1 MNKGPLSGVRV
12 LSVEQYAAGP
22 FGTMFLA
29 DQGAEVI
36 KIENPNDG
44 GDMGRHVGPFFL
56 GDGDSLLFHSFNRNK
71 KSLTLDLSREEGKAV
86 FHDLVKGADAV
97 ATNLRGDVTGKLGLT
112 FDFLKHHNPKI
123 VCAHLTAYGRTGP
136 RKNWPGFDYLM
147 QAETGYLAMT
157 GEPDGPPARCGFPV
171 VDLMTG
177 LAMAYS
183 LLAALTGAR
192 VSGIGRDIDVSLFD
206 VALSNTS
213 YPATWYLNEGF
224 AQDRLPR
231 SAHPSLTP
239 CQLFRSSDG
248 WIFVMCNKEKFWPV
262 LCDALG
268 KVEWKDDPRFQTFA
282 DRLANRDE
290 VIGLID
296 REMGT
301 RTTAQWLTI
310 FAGKMPAAPVYDI
323 AEAMENPFLEDT
335 GRIQTLTHPVAG
347 DFRVVAP
354 AVRRSDDTST
364 PAPAPS
370 LGADTDDILHDL
382 GYDEEQTAALRTAKV
397 I

>member
-1 MNKGPLSGVRV
+1 MAPLTGVRV
-12 LSVEQYAAGP
+12 LAVEQYAAGP

-29 DQGAEVI
+29 DQGAEVV

-71 KSLTLDLSREEGKAV
+71 KSLTLDLSSENGKAV
-86 FHDLVKGADAV
+86 FHDLVKSADAV

-112 FDFLKHHNPKI
+112 YESLKHHSPRI

-136 RKNWPGFDYLM
+136 RRNWPGFDYLM

-157 GEPDGPPARCGFPV
+157 GEPGGPPARCGFPV

-177 LAMAYS
+177 LAMSFS

-192 VSGIGRDIDVSLFD
+192 TSGVGRDIDVSLFD

-224 AQDRLPR
+224 AQDRLPG

-239 CQLFRSSDG
+239 CQLFQSSDG

-262 LCDALG
+262 LCDALD
-268 KVEWKDDPRFQTFA
+268 KVEWTDDPRFRTFA
-282 DRLANRDE
+282 DRLANRPE
-290 VIGLID
+290 LVGLID
-296 REMGT
+296 QVIGT
-301 RTTAQWLTI
+301 RTTEEWLTI
-310 FAGKMPAAPVYDI
+310 FAGMMPAAPVYDI
-323 AEAMENPFLEDT
+323 GEAMENPFLAET
-335 GRIQTLTHPVAG
+335 GRLQTLTHPTAG
-347 DFRVVAP
+347 NYRLVAP
-354 AVRRSDDTST
+354 PVRNTGDTV
-364 PAPAPS
+364 PPLPAPS
-370 LGADTDDILHDL
+370 LGADTDEILRGL
-382 GYDEEQTAALRTAKV
+382 GYDNDRIAALRTAKV